1 MAPGHLLLPLGA
13 AGALVFRRRNPD
25 PRPALGVGERAD
37 DAPVD
42 LLDRDA
48 SVGQGDVGLA
58 AVKLDD
64 QRRRRAASTP
74 AARKAILARDSELR
88 LVQGGNSPTAS
99 RRRASSFRKRR
110 LG

>member
-1 MAPGHLLLPLGA
+1 MLVSRRRNLDRRLPLGA
-13 AGALVFRRRNPD
+13 
-25 PRPALGVGERAD
+25 GERVE

-42 LLDRDA
+42 LIDRDA